1 MAGSDAGD
9 DEDDSAMATIPT
21 EKVDSDEDSDRGSDH
36 SGLKRK
42 SLAMKVSVGW
52 GRGGWPGQGTRWLYH
67 GAFLKPTVSGGG
79 GETNSLWILWWEMG
93 LSVVLVVSQL
103 SHDACGVVGWPVL
116 VGFAAWGRIQSCR
129 SECSCCRAGWEE
141 LEKALPGKHLL
152 SRVGGEGVGFSHLVI
167 SPLPD
172 ASDKTASEILQ

>member
-9 DEDDSAMATIPT
+9 DEDDSAMATVPT
-21 EKVDSDEDSDRGSDH
+21 EKVDSDEDSERGSDH

-52 GRGGWPGQGTRWLYH
+52 GQQGGPDRGH
-67 GAFLKPTVSGGG
+67 CGAFLGPTSAERG
-79 GETNSLWILWWEMG
+79 GETNSLWIPQWEMG
-93 LSVVLVVSQL
+93 PSVVLGVSQL

-116 VGFAAWGRIQSCR
+116 VGFAAWRRIQSC
-129 SECSCCRAGWEE
+129 SSCRVGWED
-141 LEKALPGKHLL
+141 LEKALPRKQLL
-152 SRVGGEGVGFSHLVI
+152 STVGRGGMGFSHLVT

-172 ASDKTASEILQ
+172 ACDKTASEILQ

>member
-9 DEDDSAMATIPT
+9 DEDDSAMATVPT

-52 GRGGWPGQGTRWLYH
+52 GQEGGPARGHRGSTMELSSNPLCQEVVE
-67 GAFLKPTVSGGG
+67 KPTPSGFCGGKWGSAWFWGSHSCLMMPVGWWDGQSWWGLQPG
-79 GETNSLWILWWEMG
+79 GESRAAD
-93 LSVVLVVSQL
+93 LS
-103 SHDACGVVGWPVL
+103 
-116 VGFAAWGRIQSCR
+116 AA
-129 SECSCCRAGWEE
+129 CCRAGWEE